1 MCVWPCGP
9 ILDRICLMR
18 HNEIWHVPILRN
30 LAKPEGHHGWRVFE
44 EEGLHL
50 FLAFFCFCFLSCIS
64 QYGQNQRSK
73 EPGKH
78 KTKRK
83 SPMLDVRNSFYVT
96 ISVLVL
102 LHNLFHNF
110 CTHE

>member
-1 MCVWPCGP
+1 M
-9 ILDRICLMR
+9 
-18 HNEIWHVPILRN
+18 PILRN

-44 EEGLHL
+44 EEGLHV
-50 FLAFFCFCFLSCIS
+50 FLAFFCFYFCFLSCIS

-78 KTKRK
+78 KTRRK
-83 SPMLDVRNSFYVT
+83 APMLDVRKSFYVT
-96 ISVLVL
+96 IFVLVL
-102 LHNLFHNF
+102 LHNLFRNF